1 MISGAIPDQSLEQ
14 SLCRFRPIR
23 ARTFISFLD
32 TNCHH
37 CPKSRA
43 IALTLTAGRYGRRW
57 AEIERKIVAKS
68 GGLASDLDRKN
79 QRQRKVILPSL
90 TNLNRVTPILV
101 KNRVGMVPARARFV
115 KWLWEQ
121 EGDLLVATG
130 PKCGHFLRKKG
141 HYS

>member
-1 MISGAIPDQSLEQ
+1 MISGSSQTNRLNRRFVDFDQFLHEPLFLFWIPIAITVPS
-14 SLCRFRPIR
+14 
-23 ARTFISFLD
+23 
-32 TNCHH
+32 
-37 CPKSRA
+37 SRA

-68 GGLASDLDRKN
+68 GGLVSDLDRKN
-79 QRQRKVILPSL
+79 RRQRKVILPSL
-90 TNLNRVTPILV
+90 TNLNRITPILV